1 MVRFSGVGS
10 KAKLSP
16 SSIKDIEAALKIVDP
31 NFTPLEQHVTSAAT
45 TTATATVTATV
56 TSKPSP
62 AGESRTFIIIHL
74 THILS
79 QR

>member
-16 SSIKDIEAALKIVDP
+16 SSIKDIEAVLKIVDP
-31 NFTPLEQHVTSAAT
+31 NFTPLEQHVTSTAT
-45 TTATATVTATV
+45 TTATV

-62 AGESRTFIIIHL
+62 AGESRSFIIIHL

-79 QR
+79 QH

>member
-45 TTATATVTATV
+45 TTTTATTATV

-62 AGESRTFIIIHL
+62 AGESRSFIVIHL

>member
-10 KAKLSP
+10 KAELSP

-45 TTATATVTATV
+45 TTTTATV

-62 AGESRTFIIIHL
+62 AGESRSFIVIHL